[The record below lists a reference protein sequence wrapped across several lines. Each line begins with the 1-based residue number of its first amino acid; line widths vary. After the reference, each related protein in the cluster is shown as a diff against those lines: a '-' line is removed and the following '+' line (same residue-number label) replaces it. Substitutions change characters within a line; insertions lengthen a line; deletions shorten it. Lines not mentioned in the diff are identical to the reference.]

1 MKIINLLILF
11 VFFLSLYFNIISD
24 NLIQR
29 IGTIIAMTTMLIL
42 LLYKNDK
49 KKP

>member
-1 MKIINLLILF
+1 MKYINFLLLLI
-11 VFFLSLYFNIISD
+11 FLISTYINVISD

-29 IGTIIAMTTMLIL
+29 IGTVFAMTTMLIL

-49 KKP
+49 KKS